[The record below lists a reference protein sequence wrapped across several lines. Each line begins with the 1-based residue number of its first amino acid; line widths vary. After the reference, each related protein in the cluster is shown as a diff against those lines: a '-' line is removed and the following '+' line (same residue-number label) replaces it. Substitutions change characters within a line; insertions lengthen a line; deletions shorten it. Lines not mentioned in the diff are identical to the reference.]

1 MINEVICIASVEE
14 GRSSILFFFFQSYYA
29 SHFAS
34 KERNEVSSRNTTTM
48 YYFTLILCMYDVRG
62 ESTMERGSRSKVLKI
77 EEDSFCCLT
86 YCCCYLGCNFF
97 FKAIRAWNLWRL

>member
-14 GRSSILFFFFQSYYA
+14 GRSSILFFFFSKLLCI
-29 SHFAS
+29 SFCF

-48 YYFTLILCMYDVRG
+48 YYFTLILCMYDVRV

-86 YCCCYLGCNFF
+86 YCCYL
-97 FKAIRAWNLWRL
+97 LRL

>member
-14 GRSSILFFFFQSYYA
+14 GRSRQHSILFFFFQSYYA

-62 ESTMERGSRSKVLKI
+62 ESTMERGSRSKVAK
-77 EEDSFCCLT
+77 
-86 YCCCYLGCNFF
+86 N
-97 FKAIRAWNLWRL
+97 

>member
-14 GRSSILFFFFQSYYA
+14 GRRQHSILFFQSYYA

-48 YYFTLILCMYDVRG
+48 YYFTLILCMYDVRR
-62 ESTMERGSRSKVLKI
+62 ESTME
-77 EEDSFCCLT
+77 
-86 YCCCYLGCNFF
+86 
-97 FKAIRAWNLWRL
+97 